1 TYILSASGK
10 VSGPEKTLFVGAQ
23 SPGGKD
29 TLYMKFT
36 STQYE
41 QKSVEFTTLNTN
53 NPYSV
58 ILQINGYV
66 IGDAYLDDIVLVEK

>member
-1 TYILSASGK
+1 MT
-10 VSGPEKTLFVGAQ
+10 
-23 SPGGKD
+23 
-29 TLYMKFT
+29 FT

-53 NPYSV
+53 NPYKV

-66 IGDAYLDDIVLVEK
+66 NIGDAYLDDIVLVEK